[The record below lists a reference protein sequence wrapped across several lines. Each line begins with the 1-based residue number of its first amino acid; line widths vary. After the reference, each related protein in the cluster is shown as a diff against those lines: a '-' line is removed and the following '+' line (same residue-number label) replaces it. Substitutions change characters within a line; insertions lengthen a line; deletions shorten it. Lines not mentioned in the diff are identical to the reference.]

1 MADKHSYVVQ
11 MGEFISPDIRWDKLP
26 KEDLAVLTNLF
37 SNKKVLILS
46 LLEQM
51 EDEARQDTL
60 ASIIQMTAPVAGDS
74 DSTGMPLVDEL
85 LKNRPVIRKLIGGR

>member
-11 MGEFISPDIRWDKLP
+11 MGEFISPEIKWDKLP
-26 KEDLAVLTNLF
+26 KEDLAVLANLF

-51 EDEARQDTL
+51 EEDVRQETL
-60 ASIIQMTAPVAGDS
+60 ASIIQMAAPAVDGS